1 MSKNLRLAVALIV
14 GIPLLALLA
23 LYLLVDPQKLSPI
36 LVAQLSKAL
45 NRNASIEKLDF
56 KIFPPSFKASNLV
69 VADDPAFSAKPFLK
83 AETLEIRPAILPL
96 LSGQIELQSVRI
108 LEPQLELIQNEKGVW
123 NFDSIG
129 ASSKSNEPN
138 SLSLNQLLIERAN
151 LGIKQPDSPRDLYSN
166 LSAELRNYAEGKPFG
181 LKVSAQMPSG
191 KSIEAEGTIT
201 SASGKTTFSQFTLA
215 LASLKASVNGEVSA
229 GALNLEL
236 KIPKSPIADA
246 APLFLPSAMTV
257 KGDVIA
263 GIKITGTPKEPVLN
277 GRLDIA
283 GFEVSGGDIKQPVK
297 TAKLSLVLTP
307 ERIMLEPANISSGS
321 TQLQAFGVIAHY
333 DKAPRLEATLIAP
346 DAQVAE
352 LLAIARVY
360 GMSSVEGLSATGQAK
375 LQVRAS
381 GLLEAKTPLAFSGTG
396 SLRNAS
402 FQSPSLTKPVEITS
416 TDFRFESNSAS
427 LSAIQAK
434 LASSNLQGDC
444 KVSNFKN
451 PVVEF
456 NLTADKILLDEI
468 RSLVKDSQSKN
479 DSPAKLTASGSV
491 KIGTL
496 QLAELTLT
504 QLTAQ
509 SSYRDGHLVL
519 APLNAS
525 LYGGRHS
532 GSMDIDLRPA
542 KPIYSM
548 NSKLEKIE
556 SSQFLAAATSLK
568 GIVSGPFSADLQINF
583 SPADPVQIAQ
593 SLNGKISLNFAQGR
607 IASFNLTNELS
618 ALAKFL
624 GFNPATEKFTQF
636 MGLTGDLEITGGK
649 ASTQNLKIDLAN
661 LTAGLTGNMNLADQT
676 LDLKLLSV
684 LDKRFSDQV
693 GGNKIGG
700 FMTAAFANP
709 NGNLMIPAS
718 IKGTF
723 AKPIMA
729 PDPGAIAK
737 MKLQSFNPKD
747 PKQMMDSVN
756 SVFDMFKKKKPQ

>member
-1 MSKNLRLAVALIV
+1 MSKNLRLAIALIL
-14 GIPLLALLA
+14 GIPLLAFLT
-23 LYLLVDPQKLSPI
+23 LYLLVDPQKLSPL

-45 NRNASIEKLDF
+45 NRNSTIEKLDF
-56 KIFPPSFKASNLV
+56 KLFPPSFKATNLTI
-69 VADDPAFSAKPFLK
+69 ADDPAFSAAPFLK

-96 LSGQIELQSVRI
+96 LAGQIQLQAVRI
-108 LEPQLELIQNEKGVW
+108 VEPALELIQNENGVW
-123 NFDSIG
+123 NF
-129 ASSKSNEPN
+129 ASLGGSGKGDEPN
-138 SLSLNQLLIERAN
+138 SLSLNQVQIEKAN
-151 LGIKQPDSPRDLYSN
+151 LGIKQANSPRDLYSN
-166 LSAELRNYAEGKPFG
+166 ISAELSGYAQGKPFG
-181 LKVSAQMPSG
+181 LKLAARMPSG
-191 KSIEAEGTIT
+191 KSIEAAGTI
-201 SASGKTTFSQFTLA
+201 ASIGGKTTFSQFTLA
-215 LASLKASVNGEVSA
+215 LASLKASLNGDFSNSA
-229 GALNLEL
+229 MNLEL
-236 KIPKSPIADA
+236 KMPKSPIADA
-246 APLFLPSAMTV
+246 APLFLPPNMSV
-257 KGDVIA
+257 KGDIVA
-263 GIKITGTPKEPVLN
+263 GIKVTGTPKAPILN
-277 GRLDIA
+277 GRLDIS
-283 GFEVSGGDIKQPVK
+283 GFEVSGGGIKQTVK
-297 TAKLSLVLTP
+297 TAKLGLALTP

-321 TQLQAFGVIAHY
+321 TQLQAYGVISHY
-333 DKAPRLEATLIAP
+333 DTAPRLEATLIAP
-346 DAQVAE
+346 DAQLAE

-360 GMSSVEGLSATGQAK
+360 GISSVEGLSATGQAK
-375 LQVRAS
+375 LQIRAS
-381 GLLEAKTPLAFSGTG
+381 GLLDAKTPLAFSGTG

-402 FQSPSLTKPVEITS
+402 FQSPALSKPVEIAS
-416 TDFRFESNSAS
+416 IGFRFESNSAS

-434 LASSNLQGDC
+434 LASSNIQGDC
-444 KVSNFKN
+444 KISNFKN

-456 NLTADKILLDEI
+456 NLTADKILLDEM
-468 RSLVKDSQSKN
+468 RSLVKENQSKN

-491 KIGTL
+491 KIGIL

-525 LYGGRHS
+525 LYGGRHT

-542 KPIYSM
+542 KPDYTM
-548 NSKLEKIE
+548 NSRLEKIE
-556 SSQFLAAATSLK
+556 SSQLLAAATSLK
-568 GIVSGPFSADLQINF
+568 GIVSGPFSANLQINF
-583 SPADPVQIAQ
+583 SPADPLQIAQ

-618 ALAKFL
+618 GLAKFL

-636 MGLTGDLEITGGK
+636 MGLTGDLEITRGK
-649 ASTQNLKIDLAN
+649 ASTQNLKIALAN
-661 LTAGLTGNMNLADQT
+661 LTASLTGSMNLADQT

-684 LDKRFSDQV
+684 LDKRFSEQV
-693 GGNKIGG
+693 GGNRIGG

>member
-1 MSKNLRLAVALIV
+1 MSKNLRLVVALIV
-14 GIPLLALLA
+14 GIPLLAFLA
-23 LYLLVDPQKLSPI
+23 LYLLVDPQKLSP
-36 LVAQLSKAL
+36 LVVAQLSKAL

-56 KIFPPSFKASNLV
+56 KLFPPSFKATNLV
-69 VADDPAFSAKPFLK
+69 VADDPAFASKPFLT

-96 LSGQIELQSVRI
+96 LSGQVELRSVRI
-108 LEPQLELIQNEKGVW
+108 LEPALELIQDGKGVW

-138 SLSLNQLLIERAN
+138 SLSLNQLVIERAT
-151 LGIKQPDSPRDLYSN
+151 LGIKRSDSPRELYSN
-166 LSAELRNYAEGKPFG
+166 LSAELRDYAEGKPFG
-181 LKVSAQMPSG
+181 LKLAARMPSG

-201 SASGKTTFSQFTLA
+201 SAGGKTTFSQFTLA
-215 LASLKASVNGEVSA
+215 LASLKANLSGELSNNA
-229 GALNLEL
+229 MNFEL

-246 APLFLPSAMTV
+246 APLFLPSTMAV
-257 KGDVIA
+257 KGDVVA
-263 GIKITGTPKEPVLN
+263 GVKITGTPEEPILN
-277 GRLDIA
+277 GRVDIA

-307 ERIMLEPANISSGS
+307 ERIMLEPASISSGS
-321 TQLQAFGVIAHY
+321 TQLQAFGVISHY

-346 DAQVAE
+346 DAQLAE

-360 GMSSVEGLSATGQAK
+360 GLTSVEGLSATGQAK
-375 LQVRAS
+375 LQIRAS
-381 GLLEAKTPLAFSGTG
+381 GLLNAKTPLAFSGTG

-402 FQSPSLTKPVEITS
+402 FQSPSLTKPVEIAS

-434 LASSNLQGDC
+434 LGSSNIQGDC
-444 KVSNFKN
+444 IISNFRN
-451 PVVEF
+451 PLLEF
-456 NLTADKILLDEI
+456 HLAADRIVIDEL
-468 RSLVKDSQSKN
+468 RSLFRDGTSKS
-479 DSPAKLTASGSV
+479 DSPAKLRASGSIRAGMV
-491 KIGTL
+491 

-504 QLTAQ
+504 QVTAE
-509 SSYRDGHLVL
+509 SSYREGHLVL
-519 APLNAS
+519 APLTAS
-525 LYGGRHS
+525 LYGGRHT

-542 KPIYSM
+542 KPVYSM
-548 NSKLEKIE
+548 NSKLERIE
-556 SSQFLAAATSLK
+556 SSQLLAAATSLK
-568 GIVSGPFSADLQINF
+568 GIISGPFSADLRINF
-583 SPADPVQIAQ
+583 TPADPVQIAQ

-607 IASFNLTNELS
+607 IASFNMTNELS
-618 ALAKFL
+618 ALARFL
-624 GFNPATEKFTQF
+624 GFNPATEKYTQF

-693 GGNKIGG
+693 GGNRIGG
-700 FMTAAFANP
+700 FMTAAFANS

-723 AKPIMA
+723 ARPIMS

-756 SVFDMFKKKKPQ
+756 SIFDMFKKKPQ